1 MAKIL
6 FSVCGVGLGHA
17 SRSSILIKELQKK
30 HEIKIIS
37 YGNAIDFLENKF
49 NKIEKI
55 HWFNLYYRKNQISKL
70 KTILFNALKIPE
82 IFIKN
87 QNKFKKIINEFNPDI
102 LISDFEAVSVFFSKK
117 FNLSSILISNLH
129 AEKFFNPKMSLSE
142 KIEKKIS
149 DELILKIFPKPTH
162 CIVASII
169 KPEKKIKNTYFFYS
183 VINPEIIKM
192 KSKQGKKIL
201 CYFGK
206 EYFNKIIPLLKEFP
220 EKKFVFYGKNVN
232 EKINNIEF
240 KKFSNKEWI
249 KDISECNA
257 LLSHG
262 GLLTLNEAI
271 YLNKPIYVI
280 ATKQWF
286 ERLFNGLTIQK
297 LGFGLL
303 ERIPTKTG
311 LEKFFKNHK
320 KYVKNLKNKKNKN
333 ENKELIKTINSLI
346 EKEIKK

>member
-17 SRSSILIKELQKK
+17 SRSKTIIKELMKL
-30 HEIKIIS
+30 HEVKIVS
-37 YGNAIDFLENKF
+37 YGDAVNFLEKEFNEI
-49 NKIEKI
+49 NKIY
-55 HWFNLYYRKNQISKL
+55 WFKLYYRKNQISKF
-70 KTILFNALKIPE
+70 KTILFNLPLLPSVLLK
-82 IFIKN
+82 N
-87 QNKFKKIINEFNPDI
+87 YNKFKKIINEFKPDI
-102 LISDFEAVSVFFSKK
+102 IISDFDAVGITASKL
-117 FNLSSILISNLH
+117 FNLPSILISNLH
-129 AEKFFNPKMSLSE
+129 AEKFFNPELTLIE
-142 KIEKKIS
+142 KIEQKLS
-149 DELILKIFPKPTH
+149 DGIILTFFPKPTH